1 MPLPFEAHSVVAFF
15 LHECNNVPKS
25 TTTQHWLVARVSPT
39 LARVSPAL
47 GWLWI
52 LQQPVLSSVRWLLEW
67 APNTEGFLTY
77 LDSSTNKIE
86 LVFDL

>member
-1 MPLPFEAHSVVAFF
+1 V
-15 LHECNNVPKS
+15 
-25 TTTQHWLVARVSPT
+25 
-39 LARVSPAL
+39 L

-67 APNTEGFLTY
+67 APNTGGFVTY

-86 LVFDL
+86 LVFEYNHGSQKTKN